1 MRQNEGKAYI
11 GSMNRAQQAFF
22 ENNYKLTTNIKELEL
37 GTKSEMD
44 DYVYKIVLQSNPQS
58 VMNIGRDKR
67 RGMKSYVGLVY
78 VVKVEGEDITIAE
91 LCETKKYL
99 TQLPKMPKLA
109 EDASKS
115 EDIKCPSGFESLYPG
130 RKKR

>member
-22 ENNYKLTTNIKELEL
+22 EKNNKLTTNIKELEL

-58 VMNIGRDKR
+58 VMNIGRYKR
-67 RGMKSYVGLVY
+67 R
-78 VVKVEGEDITIAE
+78 
-91 LCETKKYL
+91 
-99 TQLPKMPKLA
+99 
-109 EDASKS
+109 
-115 EDIKCPSGFESLYPG
+115 
-130 RKKR
+130 

>member
-22 ENNYKLTTNIKELEL
+22 EKNNKLTTNIKELEL

-91 LCETKKYL
+91 LCESKKYL

>member
-22 ENNYKLTTNIKELEL
+22 EKNNKLTTNIKELEL

>member
-22 ENNYKLTTNIKELEL
+22 EKNNKLTTNIKELEL

-58 VMNIGRDKR
+58 VMNIGQAKR